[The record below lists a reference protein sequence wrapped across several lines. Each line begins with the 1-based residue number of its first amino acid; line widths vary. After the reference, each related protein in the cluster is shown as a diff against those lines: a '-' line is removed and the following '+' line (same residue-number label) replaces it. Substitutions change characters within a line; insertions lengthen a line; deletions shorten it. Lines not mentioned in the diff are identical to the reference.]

1 MILVGGPVLA
11 QDDAGKGPRPTQSEE
26 APLTNGEEPGLDPSR
41 FGELIDEAYGA
52 YQRGRYL
59 TAFNL
64 ALPRAE
70 KGDGA
75 AQTLVAEIYANGLGV
90 RQDPKEAAKWY
101 EKAAE
106 HGVPDAQLQFALML
120 LEGRLVQQ
128 DRDRAF
134 ELMRKAAEAG
144 KRLAQFNLAQMLVD
158 SGKLDEAVGWYEKAA
173 EAKLPD
179 AQYAMAQIHAEGVGG
194 KSQDLEEA
202 RRWLELAA
210 RANFD
215 TAQLDLGT
223 WLVEGRGG
231 QVNFV
236 EGFAWLKRA
245 ADSGNIAAQNRVAK
259 LYRAGVGVEADPIA
273 AAAWYLRARR
283 AGLTDPSM
291 EDFIEGLTEE
301 ELQEATELL
310 ETLR

>member
-1 MILVGGPVLA
+1 
-11 QDDAGKGPRPTQSEE
+11 
-26 APLTNGEEPGLDPSR
+26 
-41 FGELIDEAYGA
+41 
-52 YQRGRYL
+52 
-59 TAFNL
+59 
-64 ALPRAE
+64 
-70 KGDGA
+70 
-75 AQTLVAEIYANGLGV
+75 
-90 RQDPKEAAKWY
+90 
-101 EKAAE
+101 
-106 HGVPDAQLQFALML
+106 
-120 LEGRLVQQ
+120 
-128 DRDRAF
+128 
-134 ELMRKAAEAG
+134 
-144 KRLAQFNLAQMLVD
+144 FNLAQMLVD

-259 LYRAGVGVEADPIA
+259 LYRAGVGVEADPIT
-273 AAAWYLRARR
+273 AAAWYILARR
-283 AGLTDPSM
+283 AGLTDM
-291 EDFIEGLTEE
+291 EMDDFLQGLTDEE
-301 ELQEATELL
+301 RKEAIARANR
-310 ETLR
+310 LR